1 MGKNFLK
8 LFAGFIVVT
17 GFAYWQWWPKHTFPS
32 LVAKILRLGLWA
44 ESDKGENDFELAL
57 KHYLEALEECKK
69 LEMDDL
75 SDEYT
80 GIQLKIAEMYE
91 RLGKLDEANF
101 IYNEISILYVSIL
114 TASPESKQGL
124 RVKNLNHRCHL
135 IQKDLRLSIK
145 LVENEQ
151 KNPSLSK
158 AILQTH
164 LIIAQDQLDR
174 LIAVQNKLNDDNSNS
189 SLITPPFI
197 EELLTA
203 QDLLQ
208 AIAASQGDLIL
219 AININGKMLDTMK
232 NFKQPPFK
240 AIRTSCNLGS
250 LLYLNSEEW
259 EAKEIQFRKKI
270 NLELGEDLNQLT
282 YKLNNNN
289 LSFTFNGE
297 KESLERLMKLVKDKN
312 SLAENYLNAI
322 HERYK
327 YLLQSIKCYQLTIE
341 LGDLEKKK
349 LESSKNSML
358 DVSDNEIHELSTAVE
373 FAALATYGSGV
384 IHLHLS
390 DYDLAERF
398 FREARVRA
406 RNCKYDDLM
415 PEIER
420 ELNKVFDERKKLK
433 DPSTNASPSQDIEL
447 DIHLTK

>member
-75 SDEYT
+75 TDEYT
-80 GIQLKIAEMYE
+80 GVQLKIAEMYE

-101 IYNEISILYVSIL
+101 IYNEISILYVSVL

-232 NFKQPPFK
+232 SFKQPPFK

-289 LSFTFNGE
+289 LSFTFDGD
-297 KESLERLMKLVKDKN
+297 KDSLERLMKLVKDKN

-327 YLLQSIKCYQLTIE
+327 YLLQSIKY
-341 LGDLEKKK
+341 
-349 LESSKNSML
+349 
-358 DVSDNEIHELSTAVE
+358 VSDNEIHELSTAVE

-447 DIHLTK
+447 DIHL